1 LEIQKPI
8 SRVRE
13 ILWTFREKTSFIV
26 LQAWELI
33 VTAGVFTL
41 LVWIAMSCQCL
52 LISCL
57 VLYSDMLSALQAATM
72 QRTKEVV
79 IDKLWTMEG
88 EFIVADPFIGVA
100 HINRN
105 SWDTNCCQL
114 GLLCPT
120 ALKVQKDC
128 ADLEQ
133 VEGGYCHELSSERK
147 GQTCHLTKL
156 CYWYMQIGTVTT
168 LNPFEL
174 YTGLQL
180 WVVRHPLWLFAFQ
193 RY

>member
-1 LEIQKPI
+1 MGPGPGTAA
-8 SRVRE
+8 RVFPSKLRQGIE
-13 ILWTFREKTSFIV
+13 ALHPWSLLLV
-26 LQAWELI
+26 MNLPLQAWELI
-33 VTAGVFTL
+33 VTTGVFTL

-52 LISCL
+52 LIGCL

-79 IDKLWTMEG
+79 IDKLRTMEG
-88 EFIVADPFIGVA
+88 EFIVADPFIEVA

-105 SWDTNCCQL
+105 SWDPNCCQL

-133 VEGGYCHELSSERK
+133 FEGGYCHELSSERK
-147 GQTCHLTKL
+147 GQTWQLAAPAFETRSTAQQLKL
-156 CYWYMQIGTVTT
+156 LCAV
-168 LNPFEL
+168 
-174 YTGLQL
+174 
-180 WVVRHPLWLFAFQ
+180 
-193 RY
+193 